1 MELSVKKITRAI
13 DGWLKR
19 NNGYGHDL
27 QFDIESDNTWD
38 YMVVRSVYA
47 IRIPKSLTGERVRKS
62 QGRFVHMEPM
72 MEEVLEGGVPFEY
85 VGLTTIRGDKEVCEF
100 RTAEGTIKY
109 VDSKFFKEFYNRP
122 IMKEVPDNIS
132 FIGAVSNK
140 YPLLMFED
148 DDCIAMFC
156 PIVPN

>member
-19 NNGYGHDL
+19 DNGYGLEL
-27 QFDIESDNTWD
+27 QFDQDSDPD
-38 YMVVRSVYA
+38 YTYIVVRSVYT
-47 IRIPKSLTGERVRKS
+47 IRVPKDWIGVILSTT
-62 QGRFVHMEPM
+62 QARFVHIEPLMEK
-72 MEEVLEGGVPFEY
+72 VLDGGVTFEY

-100 RTAEGTIKY
+100 RTAEGTTKY
-109 VDSKFFKEFYNRP
+109 IDSKFFKEFYNKP
-122 IMKEVPDNIS
+122 IMKGVPNNIS

-156 PIVPN
+156 PIVPR